1 MEKSIVALRFEKNRS
16 EDDLP
21 TLLVTAQRIAV
32 SSIVSVIQYNYSHSE
47 EAIKKRTEMY
57 NLSQKTFF
65 EVNSNYALVTDDKDN
80 QYLLTLTSV
89 SEEFAKEYLK
99 VVEI

>member
-1 MEKSIVALRFEKNRS
+1 MENSIVALRFEKNKS

-32 SSIVSVIQYNYSHSE
+32 SSIVSVIQYNYSHSD
-47 EAIKKRTEMY
+47 EAIKKQTEMY

-65 EVNSNYALVTDDKDN
+65 EVNSNYALVTDNKNN
-80 QYLLTLTSV
+80 QYLLTLNYV

>member
-1 MEKSIVALRFEKNRS
+1 MEHSIVALRFEKNRN

-21 TLLVTAQRIAV
+21 TLLVTAQRIPV
-32 SSIVSVIQYNYSHSE
+32 SSIVSVVQYNYSHSE
-47 EAIKKRTEMY
+47 QAIKKQTEMY

-65 EVNSNYALVTDDKDN
+65 EVNSNYALVTDDKNN

>member
-1 MEKSIVALRFEKNRS
+1 MEKSIVVLRFEKNKS

-47 EAIKKRTEMY
+47 EAIKKQTEMY

-65 EVNSNYALVTDDKDN
+65 EVNSNYALVTDDKNN
-80 QYLLTLTSV
+80 QYLLTLSCV

>member
-21 TLLVTAQRIAV
+21 TVLVTAQRILV
-32 SSIVSVIQYNYSHSE
+32 SSIVSVVQYNYSHSE
-47 EAIKKRTEMY
+47 EAIKKQTEMY

-65 EVNSNYALVTDDKDN
+65 EVNSNYALVTDDKNN
-80 QYLLTLTSV
+80 QYLLTLNCV
-89 SEEFAKEYLK
+89 SEEFVKEYLK